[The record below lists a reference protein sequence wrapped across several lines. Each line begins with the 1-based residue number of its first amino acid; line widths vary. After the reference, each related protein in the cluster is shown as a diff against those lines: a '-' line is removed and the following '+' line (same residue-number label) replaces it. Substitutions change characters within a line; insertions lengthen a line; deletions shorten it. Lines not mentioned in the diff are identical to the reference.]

1 MSRRYRTTVLIA
13 VIIGI
18 GLLFLP
24 FITSLEISEFKTRQR
39 LLLIGMKSGEEFT
52 ISFIHSVNRRP
63 VYDTLRVESDH
74 LVIVRSRFDSFG
86 AGMPESSTGE
96 GTLKVAKDGWLE
108 WTVNRS
114 VPDITV
120 RVGWTADHTL
130 HIKNRKIRLAE
141 LAEPGSGL
149 TVRVQ
154 KISMKDYLMHS
165 LKALNLVTPVKTG
178 VQN

>member
-1 MSRRYRTTVLIA
+1 MSRRFAWSIIIA
-13 VIIGI
+13 GIIGV

-24 FITSLEISEFKTRQR
+24 FITALEISDFKTRQR
-39 LLLIGMKSGEEFT
+39 LLLVGMKSGEEFT

-63 VYDTLRVESDH
+63 VYDTLRVESNH

-108 WTVNRS
+108 WTVNRP

-120 RVGWTADHTL
+120 RVGWTAEHTL
-130 HIKNRKIRLAE
+130 HVRDRKIRLAE
-141 LAEPGSGL
+141 LAESGSGL
-149 TVRVQ
+149 TMRAQ
-154 KISMKDYLMHS
+154 KISIIDYLKGKS
-165 LKALNLVTPVKTG
+165 FI
-178 VQN
+178 